1 MLFEFIENNDV
12 KEPQQWC
19 EFSPGVKFLVYGLN
33 KPSFRRALDLQNS
46 TTAVE
51 RADIT
56 LITNESAKKADRDF
70 GLAVGYHLVGGW
82 AGVGTKDTAELE
94 RNKKNVEKIFCDST
108 VASVLVAFVIQQAT
122 RIQNESNQQLQVEL
136 GKSQPSTSSQADTQA
151 SQTTRKRKEKR

>member
-19 EFSPGVKFLVYGLN
+19 EFSPGVKFLIYGLN
-33 KPSFRRALDLQNS
+33 RASFRRALDLQNS
-46 TTAVE
+46 NTALE

-70 GLAVGYHLVGGW
+70 GLTVGYHLVGGW
-82 AGVGTKDTAELE
+82 LGVGTKETPELE
-94 RNKKNVEKIFCDST
+94 RNKANVEKIFCDST
-108 VASVLVAFVIQQAT
+108 VASALVAFVIQQAT
-122 RIQNESNQQLQVEL
+122 RIQNEANQQMQIDL
-136 GKSQPSTSSQADTQA
+136 GKSQPSISSQADTQA